1 MGIGQK
7 QQWGP
12 GGTPLT
18 GAGRGTLKA
27 TVRAK
32 APFWKQRGPQSCSVR
47 NWQAVLWE
55 QQPRS
60 HLDTDTRARESG
72 RRKGLRR
79 RRPTRAGTRAWH
91 QHQKRRDSTG
101 DEKNTPASGRPPT
114 HSSVSRSV
122 LIGWLTWF
130 GNEVPFYNSARDS
143 SQSLAI
149 QYNALITF
157 SKTKKAGELSGAHLV
172 SA

>member
-1 MGIGQK
+1 M
-7 QQWGP
+7 
-12 GGTPLT
+12 
-18 GAGRGTLKA
+18 
-27 TVRAK
+27 
-32 APFWKQRGPQSCSVR
+32 
-47 NWQAVLWE
+47 LWE

-79 RRPTRAGTRAWH
+79 RRPTRAGTSAWH

-101 DEKNTPASGRPPT
+101 DEKNTPASGRPPA

-149 QYNALITF
+149 QYNVLIAF
-157 SKTKKAGELSGAHLV
+157 FKTKKAGELSGAHLV
-172 SA
+172 SAYFWLSEHCCWSPCALEQVSVPLEEKRRSERIQRVSC